1 MSCLLYLAS
10 DKALPERP
18 NPHERMLSVREAIT
32 AGVKDIPDFL
42 LTGEV
47 DLDKPGVILVSDRE
61 VRFDA
66 ENGTITDGDFDDDAE
81 TDDADFEYDAIMSG
95 LDPDE
100 LMDMDEDE
108 RDEAL
113 EDAGLDPDDYD
124 F

>member
-1 MSCLLYLAS
+1 MH
-10 DKALPERP
+10 DW
-18 NPHERMLSVREAIT
+18 M
-32 AGVKDIPDFL
+32 DFNRD
-42 LTGEV
+42 GEV
-47 DLDKPGVILVSDRE
+47 DWSEKVLAAEMLCNSRE
-61 VRFDA
+61 EHNALFGA
-66 ENGTITDGDFDDDAE
+66 DGDFDDDAE

>member
-1 MSCLLYLAS
+1 M
-10 DKALPERP
+10 
-18 NPHERMLSVREAIT
+18 V
-32 AGVKDIPDFL
+32 
-42 LTGEV
+42 GESAC
-47 DLDKPGVILVSDRE
+47 G
-61 VRFDA
+61 
-66 ENGTITDGDFDDDAE
+66 GE

>member
-1 MSCLLYLAS
+1 MQ
-10 DKALPERP
+10 DW
-18 NPHERMLSVREAIT
+18 M
-32 AGVKDIPDFL
+32 DFNRD
-42 LTGEV
+42 GEV
-47 DLDKPGVILVSDRE
+47 DWQEKVLAAEMLCTSRE
-61 VRFDA
+61 EHNALF
-66 ENGTITDGDFDDDAE
+66 GGDGDFDDDAE